1 MIDYDELAAR
11 VDAAACK
18 ATPVPRLT
26 GTPGFTLDAA
36 CEIQRAAHAL
46 AHGVH
51 VQCLINGLGVTEFTT
66 YQPS

>member
-11 VDAAACK
+11 GRGRMQGDAD
-18 ATPVPRLT
+18 PQLT
-26 GTPGFTLDAA
+26 GTAGFTLDAA

-51 VQCLINGLGVTEFTT
+51 VQCLVNGLSVTEFTT
-66 YQPS
+66 YRPS